1 MQNSI
6 IAKINQ
12 SQEKKRPNFQVGDKV
27 SVSVRLKEG
36 DKERVQIFRGVVIL
50 KQPKSG
56 KGPGSTFTVR
66 KISAGVGVERIFPIH
81 SPFIEKIE
89 VESSSDVR
97 RSRLFFLRNLTGKK
111 ARLKESENFGDAI
124 AMADA
129 ASLAAERDAAA
140 AAATDAAPADAE
152 AKSKK

>member
-1 MQNSI
+1 VPVQNSI
-6 IAKINQ
+6 IDKINQ

-140 AAATDAAPADAE
+140 AASAE
-152 AKSKK
+152 GKETQGKI